1 MSEKNYQSEILLL
14 TEKISFLENRIS
26 AIEKR
31 LEKNKT
37 PLLTEKS
44 LTKSPEEVDFSLPYS
59 LKKSTLE
66 ANIGMYGL
74 AWFGNIVLLLAGI
87 FLHLFIQSKGQSLL
101 AAGVGYIFALT
112 MVFLAKKIQ
121 KSLIYLSKIFRL
133 FAKLF
138 LFYVTVE
145 LHFFTNNPF
154 ITNKYFSL
162 FLLSL
167 FVIYQIY
174 KSVKKESEENALL
187 GLFYIIIIGVL
198 SNKTHIILPLLTLTA
213 IGSLYFLFRFGWT
226 KILIY
231 SIILSY
237 SGFIL
242 WAVGNPIMNHPAAG
256 VTKNQFS
263 EFYLSATAGI
273 FSLVFFAKQKE
284 LLKKNVILSSLILNG
299 LGFSV
304 LIILWSLLF
313 FKDNFQIIFA
323 SISVFCILYSIIL
336 KKYSQWHYSS
346 ALYAVYGF
354 VAMSVSFYGIFKI
367 PMVFLTLTIQSL
379 LVLSMSLW
387 FKSKIIVVL
396 NTILF
401 LILCI
406 AYFGYNEHISVINFS
421 FPLVAGISARIINW
435 QKERLTLET
444 QFIRNIYLF
453 VLFFSFLY
461 ALYKG
466 LTGYVTISWSIA
478 ALIYFVLSIILKNV
492 KYRYMAIGT
501 IGTASIYLFFV
512 DLVNINVIYRIA
524 TFLVLALISIG
535 ISVYYVKKSSD
546 KNKETEK

>member
-1 MSEKNYQSEILLL
+1 MPEKKYQSEILLL

-31 LEKNKT
+31 LEKNKI

-44 LTKSPEEVDFSLPYS
+44 LTKNPEKVDFSLPDS
-59 LKKSTLE
+59 LKKPALE

-74 AWFGNIVLLLAGI
+74 AWFGNIVLLFAGI

-101 AAGVGYIFALT
+101 AACVGSIFALT
-112 MVFLAKKIQ
+112 MIFLAKKIQ
-121 KSLIYLSKIFRL
+121 KNLIYLSKIFTL

-154 ITNKYFSL
+154 IANKYFSL

-198 SNKTHIILPLLTLTA
+198 SNKTHILLPLLTLTA
-213 IGSLYFLFRFGWT
+213 AGSIYFLFRFGWT

-242 WAVGNPIMNHPAAG
+242 WAAGNPIMNHPAAG
-256 VTKNQFS
+256 VIKNQFS

-273 FSLVFFAKQKE
+273 FSLVFFAKQKK

-299 LGFSV
+299 FGFSV

-387 FKSKIIVVL
+387 FKSRIIVVL
-396 NTILF
+396 NTVLF

-421 FPLVAGISARIINW
+421 FPIVAGISARIINRY
-435 QKERLTLET
+435 KERLTLET

-466 LTGYVTISWSIA
+466 LTAYVTISWSIA

-501 IGTASIYLFFV
+501 LGTASVYLFFV
-512 DLVNINVIYRIA
+512 DLENINVIYRIA
-524 TFLVLALISIG
+524 AFLVLAFISIG

-546 KNKETEK
+546 KN

>member
-1 MSEKNYQSEILLL
+1 MPEKKYQSEILLL

-31 LEKNKT
+31 LEKNKI
-37 PLLTEKS
+37 PLITEKS
-44 LTKSPEEVDFSLPYS
+44 QIKSPEEVDFSLPDS
-59 LKKSTLE
+59 LKKSALE

-74 AWFGNIVLLLAGI
+74 AWFGNIVLLFAGI

-101 AAGVGYIFALT
+101 AACVGSVFALT
-112 MVFLAKKIQ
+112 MIFLAKKIQ
-121 KSLIYLSKIFRL
+121 KNLIYLSKIFTL

-198 SNKTHIILPLLTLTA
+198 SNKTHILLPLLTLTA
-213 IGSLYFLFRFGWT
+213 AGSIYFLFRFGWT

-242 WAVGNPIMNHPAAG
+242 WAAGNPIMNHPAAG
-256 VTKNQFS
+256 VIKNQFS

-284 LLKKNVILSSLILNG
+284 LLKKNVILSSLIFNG

-396 NTILF
+396 NTVLF
-401 LILCI
+401 IVLCI

-421 FPLVAGISARIINW
+421 FPIVAGISARIINRY
-435 QKERLTLET
+435 KERLTLET

-466 LTGYVTISWSIA
+466 LTAYVTISWSIA

-501 IGTASIYLFFV
+501 LGTASVYLFFV
-512 DLVNINVIYRIA
+512 DLDNINVIYRIA
-524 TFLVLALISIG
+524 AFLVLAFISIG

-546 KNKETEK
+546 KNKEL

>member
-1 MSEKNYQSEILLL
+1 MPEKKYQSEILLL

-31 LEKNKT
+31 LEKNKI

-44 LTKSPEEVDFSLPYS
+44 LTKNPEKVDFSLPDS
-59 LKKSTLE
+59 LKKPALE

-74 AWFGNIVLLLAGI
+74 AWFGNIVLLFAGI

-101 AAGVGYIFALT
+101 AACVGSIFALT
-112 MVFLAKKIQ
+112 MIFLAKKIQ
-121 KSLIYLSKIFRL
+121 KNLIYLSKIFTL

-154 ITNKYFSL
+154 IANKYFSL

-198 SNKTHIILPLLTLTA
+198 SNKTHILLPLLTLTA
-213 IGSLYFLFRFGWT
+213 AGSIYFLFRFGWT

-242 WAVGNPIMNHPAAG
+242 WAAGNPIMNHPAAG
-256 VTKNQFS
+256 VIKNQFS

-273 FSLVFFAKQKE
+273 FSLVFFAKQKK

-299 LGFSV
+299 FGFSV

-336 KKYSQWHYSS
+336 KKYSQCHYSS

-354 VAMSVSFYGIFKI
+354 V
-367 PMVFLTLTIQSL
+367 
-379 LVLSMSLW
+379 
-387 FKSKIIVVL
+387 
-396 NTILF
+396 
-401 LILCI
+401 
-406 AYFGYNEHISVINFS
+406 
-421 FPLVAGISARIINW
+421 
-435 QKERLTLET
+435 
-444 QFIRNIYLF
+444 
-453 VLFFSFLY
+453 
-461 ALYKG
+461 
-466 LTGYVTISWSIA
+466 
-478 ALIYFVLSIILKNV
+478 
-492 KYRYMAIGT
+492 
-501 IGTASIYLFFV
+501 
-512 DLVNINVIYRIA
+512 
-524 TFLVLALISIG
+524 
-535 ISVYYVKKSSD
+535 
-546 KNKETEK
+546 